1 MAELR
6 RNDISRTGLLE
17 FEKLQAS
24 FLHTRETKL
33 ERSWS
38 FFQRASLGQAR
49 IRDFAGIAAVIPLSL
64 FWLSHL
70 AQGRCDRHADG
81 ARYREQTANQRGDDG

>member
-1 MAELR
+1 
-6 RNDISRTGLLE
+6 
-17 FEKLQAS
+17 
-24 FLHTRETKL
+24 
-33 ERSWS
+33 
-38 FFQRASLGQAR
+38 LGQAR